1 MFLGRI
7 WGVGIYVNPFFL
19 LLLGLFFVAGVL
31 AKGLIAFS
39 IVLVHELAH
48 CLMARRL
55 GLQANEVELLPFG
68 GVTRMGS
75 ELVREPGREMLVA
88 AAGPASNLA
97 LTMLGVAAKNYG
109 FWHHELGPFFLQCNL
124 LIAAFNILPALP
136 LDGGRVYRAFLA
148 RRLGVARATRRA
160 ARAGQW
166 WGALVGLSGLAGL
179 LLRYNGLD
187 IPVTGLF
194 LFYAATRELTAAPY
208 VYLLQLESKRE
219 QFAKLAVLPCH
230 GLAVLEQVPLGRVV
244 RCFLPEQY
252 NLVLVFNRTGRLLGM
267 LGEEQLLQSFWAG
280 EVDRAVGSLLN

>member
-1 MFLGRI
+1 
-7 WGVGIYVNPFFL
+7 
-19 LLLGLFFVAGVL
+19 
-31 AKGLIAFS
+31 
-39 IVLVHELAH
+39 
-48 CLMARRL
+48 LMARRL

-219 QFAKLAVLPCH
+219 Q
-230 GLAVLEQVPLGRVV
+230 VPRG
-244 RCFLPEQY
+244 
-252 NLVLVFNRTGRLLGM
+252 RTGRHGVA
-267 LGEEQLLQSFWAG
+267 EAG
-280 EVDRAVGSLLN
+280 ERIARVRQKHRPKNDRQGPSPARPGQLKCARRCGSVSARPAPLDPHGHPVPGGDRRGNLLPAALPHLGRPPRGGRTPRS